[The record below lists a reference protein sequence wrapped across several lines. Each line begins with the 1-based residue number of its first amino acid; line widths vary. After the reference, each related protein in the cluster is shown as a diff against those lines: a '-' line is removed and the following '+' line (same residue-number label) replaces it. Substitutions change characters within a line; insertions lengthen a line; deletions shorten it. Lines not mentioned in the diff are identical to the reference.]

1 MRLIKLTESITSKKV
16 YIVSEHLVS
25 FWEEDGKTI
34 VTTSNGD
41 EIVCEETVEQIKKSI
56 SNINLSKEIQQ
67 LTQYAQIGNNR

>member
-1 MRLIKLTESITSKKV
+1 MKLIKLIDSTNSKTV

-41 EIVCEETVEQIKKSI
+41 EIRIEESSEQILKMLNSVEPTK
-56 SNINLSKEIQQ
+56 NIKRLME
-67 LTQYAQIGNNR
+67 YA

>member
-1 MRLIKLTESITSKKV
+1 MKIIKLTNALNDTEIYLNIK
-16 YIVSEHLVS
+16 HLVS